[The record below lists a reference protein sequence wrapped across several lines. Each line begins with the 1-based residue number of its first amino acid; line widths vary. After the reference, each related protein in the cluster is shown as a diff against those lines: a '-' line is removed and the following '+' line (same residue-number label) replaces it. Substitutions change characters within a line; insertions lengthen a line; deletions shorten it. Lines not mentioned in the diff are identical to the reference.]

1 MSIGV
6 ALAGGGL
13 KGVAYIGALKAF
25 EDLGIK
31 IDFLSGTSSGSMAA
45 SLYAIGCTPDEMKKI
60 IFESYKELVKI
71 PKKPIISS
79 VGTYITKKQLKLE
92 GLISGERVEN
102 LIQEAASKKNYN
114 NINEIKIP
122 LAIATVDTISTKECI
137 FMSKNYNLKNDHIDY
152 IYDIPIGKA
161 VRSSMAFP
169 GIFTTS
175 KFEKYNFI
183 DGGTKDNLPVKVLKD
198 MGADITIGLSFKLD
212 DYDAENQNVLSILL
226 RTVDIFSLKDVI
238 SAQKEA
244 SIAIEIDA
252 KGTSLMV
259 IDDIDKC
266 IEVGYRSIMDNKESI
281 LNLIKNKEKNEI

>member
-1 MSIGV
+1 MKVGI

-25 EDLGIK
+25 EELGVKLDYI
-31 IDFLSGTSSGSMAA
+31 SGTSSGSLAA
-45 SLYAIGCTPDEMKKI
+45 ALYSIGCDCDEIKKI
-60 IFESYKELVKI
+60 IVESYKGIIKI
-71 PKKPIISS
+71 PKKPIIAS
-79 VGTYITKKQLKLE
+79 VGTYLTKKQLKLE

-102 LIQEAASKKNYN
+102 LIQKAAEEKNCK
-114 NINEIKIP
+114 NISDVEIP

-137 FMSKNYNLKNDHIDY
+137 FMSKNYNLKNDNIDY
-152 IYDIPIGKA
+152 IYDISIGKA

-175 KFEKYNFI
+175 KFDKYNFI

-212 DYDAENQNVLSILL
+212 DYDLENQNILSILL
-226 RTVDIFSLKDVI
+226 RTVDIFSLKDVLE
-238 SAQKEA
+238 AQKE
-244 SIAIEIDA
+244 SDLAIEIDA
-252 KGTSLMV
+252 KGTSLME

-266 IEVGYRSIMDNKESI
+266 IKIGYDAIMKNKESI
-281 LNLIKNKEKNEI
+281 LKLVNK

>member
-1 MSIGV
+1 MKIGV

-25 EDLGIK
+25 EDLGVKFDYI
-31 IDFLSGTSSGSMAA
+31 SGTSSGSMAA
-45 SLYAIGCTPDEMKKI
+45 TLYAMGCDCDKI
-60 IFESYKELVKI
+60 KLIIVESYKDLVKI

-79 VGTYITKKQLKLE
+79 VGTYLTKKQLKLE

-102 LIQEAASKKNYN
+102 LIQKAAEEKKCK
-114 NINEIKIP
+114 NISDIKIP

-137 FMSKNYNLKNDHIDY
+137 FMSKNYNLKNENIDY
-152 IYDIPIGKA
+152 IYDISIGKA

-175 KFEKYNFI
+175 KFGKYNFI

-212 DYDAENQNVLSILL
+212 DYDVENQNVLSILL

-244 SIAIEIDA
+244 DLAIEIDA
-252 KGTSLMV
+252 KGTSLME

-266 IEVGYRSIMDNKESI
+266 IQIGYDSIMQNKENI
-281 LNLIKNKEKNEI
+281 LKLINQ

>member
-212 DYDAENQNVLSILL
+212 GYDAENQNVLSILL

-281 LNLIKNKEKNEI
+281 LNLIKNKEKNEF

>member
-60 IFESYKELVKI
+60 IFESYKALVKI

-102 LIQEAASKKNYN
+102 LIQEVASKKNYN

>member
-1 MSIGV
+1 MKVGV

-25 EDLGIK
+25 EELGVKLDYI
-31 IDFLSGTSSGSMAA
+31 SGTSSGSLAA
-45 SLYAIGCTPDEMKKI
+45 TLYAIGCDCNEIKKI
-60 IFESYKELVKI
+60 IVESYKGIIKI

-79 VGTYITKKQLKLE
+79 VGTYLTKKQLKLE

-102 LIQEAASKKNYN
+102 LIQKAAEEKNCK
-114 NINEIKIP
+114 NISDVEMP

-137 FMSKNYNLKNDHIDY
+137 FMSKNYNLKNDNIDY
-152 IYDIPIGKA
+152 IYNISIGKA

-175 KFEKYNFI
+175 KFDKYNFI
-183 DGGTKDNLPVKVLKD
+183 DGGTKDNLPIKVLKD

-212 DYDAENQNVLSILL
+212 EYDVEHQNVLSILL
-226 RTVDIFSLKDVI
+226 RTVDIFSLKDVLE
-238 SAQKEA
+238 AQKE
-244 SIAIEIDA
+244 SDLAIEIDA
-252 KGTSLMV
+252 KGTSLME

-266 IEVGYRSIMDNKESI
+266 IQIGYNAIMDNKENI
-281 LNLIKNKEKNEI
+281 LKIINR